1 MPFSS
6 SAKSSCLFLLGAL
19 LCSVSTLSVASI
31 VISGTRVIYPAAQK
45 EVTIKLSNKGSGP
58 VLIQSWV
65 DNGDM
70 SASPETIKTPFVLT
84 PPINRLD
91 PDKSQTLRLSYNGAT
106 LPTNKESIFWL
117 NVLEIP
123 AKKAGVKDKNFL
135 NMAFRSRIKLF
146 LRPDGL
152 QGNANEAASALTWN
166 TTTQG
171 LRATNP
177 TPFYVSLVH
186 IGLAGNSQK
195 AGVEGEMIAPMSSL
209 DFKLSGAG
217 TNRKINYS
225 AVNDYGAITQ
235 HEATIK

>member
-1 MPFSS
+1 MFFSY
-6 SAKSSCLFLLGAL
+6 SAKSSGLFLLGAL

-45 EVTIKLSNKGSGP
+45 EVTVKLSNKGSGP
-58 VLIQSWV
+58 VLIQSWI

-70 SASPETIKTPFVLT
+70 SAKPETIKTPFILT

-106 LPTNKESIFWL
+106 LPANKESVFWL

-123 AKKAGVKDKNFL
+123 AKKSGAEDKNLL

-146 LRPDGL
+146 FRPDGL
-152 QGNANEAASALTWN
+152 QGNANDAASALTWN
-166 TTTQG
+166 TTAQG
-171 LRATNP
+171 LRATNA
-177 TPFYVSLVH
+177 TPYYVSLVQ

-209 DFKLSGAG
+209 EFKLPGAG
-217 TNRKINYS
+217 SQNKISYS
-225 AVNDYGAITQ
+225 AVNDYGAITA
-235 HEATIK
+235 HEATVK